1 MVFPAIAQMPVGNPI
16 YGTDAYGN
24 PVDANGNPVQLDAN
38 GNPIVDGYGNDAY
51 TWGRDTTQ
59 AEEKNHSYRFIRLEY
74 RRTLR
79 QHHSRRR
86 GHAAE
91 QFPEL
96 QPDGRPY
103 GTIQLSGK
111 PGFSPACPAFSWTAN
126 LTAISSLPTRS
137 TISILR

>member
-59 AEEKNHSYRFIRLEY
+59 AEEKIIPIGSYAWNIDERFGNITPVDVD
-74 RRTLR
+74 TLPNNF
-79 QHHSRRR
+79 QN
-86 GHAAE
+86 
-91 QFPEL
+91 F
-96 QPDGRPY
+96 
-103 GTIQLSGK
+103 
-111 PGFSPACPAFSWTAN
+111 N
-126 LTAISSLPTRS
+126 LTAGPTGQYNFCLLYTSPSPRD
-137 TISILR
+137 RG